1 MVNNTAKYPS
11 NLLNKKSSFVKVPYN
26 VSFCSYIAVWFW
38 GGFCWGISK
47 RHLYLVIESE
57 FKNCHIALPSCHIYG
72 A

>member
-47 RHLYLVIESE
+47 RHLYL
-57 FKNCHIALPSCHIYG
+57 
-72 A
+72 